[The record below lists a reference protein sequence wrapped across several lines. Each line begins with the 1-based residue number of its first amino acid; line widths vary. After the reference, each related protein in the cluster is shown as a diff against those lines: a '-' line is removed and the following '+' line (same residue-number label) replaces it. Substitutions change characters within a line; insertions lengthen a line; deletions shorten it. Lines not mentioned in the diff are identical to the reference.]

1 MFMVCVQHV
10 VTKADIMDTGTS
22 PYGYVY
28 WFIDMLCC
36 CAVNS
41 YAMISGYVSN
51 KKEIP
56 YKRIINLWFQAIFYS
71 FIVSI
76 LMNLLY
82 SKKEISLSFI
92 IKSLMPITNN
102 TFWYVTAYIPLL
114 FLMPFLNQYLD
125 DLKEKELK
133 FLFVVMLFVFS
144 FLAVLGD
151 SWSSYGYSCI
161 WIMTLYV
168 IGKIIRRISLFK
180 KIKSISLM
188 LIYLLSVAVSWLSFY
203 ITGIPR
209 MEEYIS
215 PTIVLCAMILVVVF
229 SRISIQSEIIR
240 KVSALALGIYLLQGN
255 SNFSQ
260 FFFQNIIPLNGTN
273 LLPTLLLIFLK
284 TLLLMIIGCI
294 VEKVRVLTFK
304 LLKIDKLENLLSSF
318 LEWMINK
325 LQVILE
331 FFI

>member
-1 MFMVCVQHV
+1 
-10 VTKADIMDTGTS
+10 
-22 PYGYVY
+22 
-28 WFIDMLCC
+28 
-36 CAVNS
+36 
-41 YAMISGYVSN
+41 
-51 KKEIP
+51 
-56 YKRIINLWFQAIFYS
+56 
-71 FIVSI
+71 
-76 LMNLLY
+76 
-82 SKKEISLSFI
+82 
-92 IKSLMPITNN
+92 
-102 TFWYVTAYIPLL
+102 
-114 FLMPFLNQYLD
+114 
-125 DLKEKELK
+125 
-133 FLFVVMLFVFS
+133 
-144 FLAVLGD
+144 
-151 SWSSYGYSCI
+151 
-161 WIMTLYV
+161 
-168 IGKIIRRISLFK
+168 
-180 KIKSISLM
+180 M

-240 KVSALALGIYLLQGN
+240 KVSALALGIYFLQGN